1 MGRPESAAGGRSG
14 YFRCMT
20 SSAAAPDL
28 LLLTRPGCHL
38 CVEARAVLERIR
50 ADLGVG
56 WREQSIEGDTDLTS
70 RFGEEIPVLLID
82 GVQRDFWQLDES
94 RIRRL
99 LGA

>member
-1 MGRPESAAGGRSG
+1 
-14 YFRCMT
+14 MT

-56 WREQSIEGDTDLTS
+56 WREQSIEGDADLTS

-82 GVQRDFWQLDES
+82 GVQRDFWQLDEA

>member
-1 MGRPESAAGGRSG
+1 
-14 YFRCMT
+14 MT
-20 SSAAAPDL
+20 SSDTSPDL

-38 CVEARAVLERIR
+38 CEAARAVLERIR
-50 ADLGVG
+50 ADLAIS
-56 WREQSIEGDTDLTS
+56 WREQSIEGDAELTS

-82 GVQRDFWQLDES
+82 GVQRDFWQLDEA

>member
-1 MGRPESAAGGRSG
+1 
-14 YFRCMT
+14 MT
-20 SSAAAPDL
+20 SSTGSPDL

-38 CVEARAVLERIR
+38 CADARKVLDRIR
-50 ADLGVG
+50 LDLGIG
-56 WREQSIEGDTDLTS
+56 WREESIDGNDELTS

-82 GVQRDFWQLDES
+82 GVQRDFWQLDEA

>member
-1 MGRPESAAGGRSG
+1 
-14 YFRCMT
+14 MT
-20 SSAAAPDL
+20 SSSTHPDL

-38 CVEARAVLERIR
+38 CEGARAVLERIR
-50 ADLGVG
+50 SDLGVG
-56 WREQSIEGDTDLTS
+56 WREQSIEGDAELTS

-82 GVQRDFWQLDES
+82 GIQRDFWQLDEA

>member
-1 MGRPESAAGGRSG
+1 
-14 YFRCMT
+14 MT
-20 SSAAAPDL
+20 SSEAHPDL

-38 CVEARAVLERIR
+38 CEAARTVLDRIQS
-50 ADLGVG
+50 DLGIS
-56 WREQSIEGDTDLTS
+56 WREQSIDTDADLTS

-82 GVQRDFWQLDES
+82 GIQRDFWQLDEA

>member
-1 MGRPESAAGGRSG
+1 
-14 YFRCMT
+14 MT
-20 SSAAAPDL
+20 SSEAHPDL

-38 CVEARAVLERIR
+38 CEAARTVLDRIQ
-50 ADLGVG
+50 ADLGVR
-56 WREQSIEGDTDLTS
+56 WREQSIDGDAELTS

-82 GVQRDFWQLDES
+82 GIQRDFWQLDEA